1 MGDRVQDEILNGQRV
16 ICPESVEYG
25 DGQCEVCPASVD
37 TIHGAA
43 EEPIDEKQ
51 KKTLDLILL
60 SQHGDE
66 AARDALVKENLGLVW
81 SIVHRFAN
89 RGYEA
94 EDLFQIGS
102 IGLIKAIQRFDTSF
116 QVRFSTYAVPMISG
130 EIRRFI
136 RDDGVI
142 KISRSVK
149 ENYWKIQQ
157 AIQKLQKQTGQD
169 VTISQIAEATGLS
182 ADEIVLALDAPVEVD
197 SLNKPVGIGEGKEAR
212 LEDRITVKMDEN
224 EQVDNRVVLEQ
235 LLSNLNAK
243 ERQLIYLRY
252 FQDCTQTVVAQK
264 LQMSQVQVSRLEKKL
279 LRTMREQMGD
289 L

>member
-1 MGDRVQDEILNGQRV
+1 MNQEELIRLAQQGD
-16 ICPESVEYG
+16 S
-25 DGQCEVCPASVD
+25 
-37 TIHGAA
+37 
-43 EEPIDEKQ
+43 
-51 KKTLDLILL
+51 
-60 SQHGDE
+60 
-66 AARDALVKENLGLVW
+66 AARDLLVKENIGLVW
-81 SIVHRFAN
+81 SVVHRFLN

-102 IGLIKAIQRFDTSF
+102 IGLIKAIERFDIGF

-149 ENYWKIQQ
+149 ENHWKIQQ
-157 AIQKLQKQTGQD
+157 AIQNLQKQTGQE
-169 VTISQIAEATGLS
+169 VTISQISEATGLS
-182 ADEIVLALDAPVEVD
+182 MDEIVLALDAPVEVE
-197 SLNKPVGIGEGKEAR
+197 SLNKPIAVSEGKEAS
-212 LEDRITVKMDEN
+212 LQERIPAKVDEK

-264 LQMSQVQVSRLEKKL
+264 LDMTQVQVSRLEKKL
-279 LRTMREQMGD
+279 LRMMREQMGEV
-289 L
+289 